1 LDGPGAALDERVDE
15 TRDRI
20 RRARR
25 RQLHHLQQK
34 SLAVSVVPVLL
45 SHAAMKQPTI
55 RLVFTIAI
63 ITSLGVFTISGDAA
77 PQDAAEPRV
86 PRVSRPGAPAPIVGG
101 IRPPVLGS
109 SGGVSAGHPL
119 TSAAALEILLKGG
132 NAFDA
137 GVASVLVGGVIE
149 QDLYSLGGES
159 LILVYPVKEAK
170 VTSVVG
176 QGWAPKGATLEYY
189 QSKGKKLEEDG
200 LNPAVIPGA
209 LAGALTVLEKWG
221 TMSFEQV
228 SARAIS
234 YAEGG
239 FPLRPRTLA
248 TIQRNLEFFK
258 SWPDNQKYWLKPDGS
273 MYAAGETIKLPTL
286 ADTLKKMVEAE
297 RKAKRK
303 GRAAAIV
310 AARDRFYKG
319 DIADRMVAFLQKH
332 DAPFEKS
339 DFAEFFA
346 KVEEPT
352 STTYKGYTVYK
363 QSFGSQGP
371 SLLQTLN
378 ILENFDL
385 RAMGHN
391 SPDYIHTLIEAMKLS
406 YADRDTYYAD
416 PAFVQI
422 PGEGLLSKA
431 YAKERAAQIDMRNA
445 SKQLI
450 AGDPLKYDTH
460 VKSWPFWVARA
471 EVDSSAE
478 LTPMPLL
485 LASAGIPKDTTHMS
499 VIDKDGNMFDTTSS
513 GGWISGAVV
522 LGDTGIPMSTRG
534 EQFWLDETRAN
545 QLRPRARPRYTLT
558 PSLVL
563 KDGKPFM
570 ALGTPGGD
578 NQEQTILQ
586 AFLDVVEF
594 WEDWYPNLH
603 TAFAWPRVQ
612 TMHFYGSVAP
622 HRPGFNRMNAEAPI
636 PKEVQDELKARG
648 HSISQVNQYGVS
660 GCATAVMIDP
670 ATGNRFAAADAR
682 RDCYALAY

>member
-1 LDGPGAALDERVDE
+1 MKRLSLRLALVLGLATSLD
-15 TRDRI
+15 
-20 RRARR
+20 
-25 RQLHHLQQK
+25 
-34 SLAVSVVPVLL
+34 VL
-45 SHAAMKQPTI
+45 TI
-55 RLVFTIAI
+55 RGA
-63 ITSLGVFTISGDAA
+63 AA
-77 PQDAAEPRV
+77 PQDAAEPRQA
-86 PRVSRPGAPAPIVGG
+86 RQAKPGAPAPIVGG
-101 IRPPVLGS
+101 LRPPVIGS
-109 SGGVSAGHPL
+109 SGGVSAGHSL
-119 TSAAALEILLKGG
+119 TSAAGLEILLKGG

-137 GVASVLVGGVIE
+137 GVATVLVGGVIE

-176 QGWAPKGATLEYY
+176 QGWAPKGATLDYY
-189 QSKGKKLEEDG
+189 KSKNKKLEEDG

-221 TMSFEQV
+221 TMSFEEV

-234 YAEGG
+234 YAENG

-248 TIQRNLEFFK
+248 TVQRNLEFFK

-273 MYAAGETIKLPTL
+273 MYLPGETIKLPTL

-297 RKAKRK
+297 RKAKKK

-339 DFAEFFA
+339 DFSEFFA

-352 STTYKGYTVYK
+352 STSYKGYTVYK

-391 SPDYIHTLIEAMKLS
+391 SADYIHTLIEAMKLS

-416 PAFVQI
+416 PAFVKI

-431 YAKERAAQIDMRNA
+431 YAKERAAQIDMKHA
-445 SKQLI
+445 STQFI
-450 AGDPLKYDTH
+450 AGDPMAFDSK
-460 VKSWPFWVARA
+460 VKGPWPFWTAKTEA
-471 EVDSSAE
+471 DLSTE

-513 GGWISGAVV
+513 GGWISGAVI
-522 LGDTGIPMSTRG
+522 LGDTGIAMSTRG

-622 HRPGFNRMNAEAPI
+622 HRAGFNRMNAEAPI
-636 PKEVQDELKARG
+636 SKEIQDELKARG
-648 HSISQVNQYGVS
+648 HGISQVNQYGVS

-682 RDCYALAY
+682 RDCYAMAY